1 MLSEISVAPRHV
13 ALVGAAIVVF
23 GMVIYL
29 ALEVG
34 RAPAEPAVATA
45 ATTAIA
51 ARDGSA
57 GLVAAGQGSTDEG
70 DRADHGKPGDRTQP
84 GHPTFV
90 PHVPSVPSATPT
102 AAPVDPPVLGTA
114 VVAVQAESMMAQ
126 ANKAYD
132 KGDLDEAR
140 TFARKA
146 LESDPTNPRML
157 RILVSSAC
165 IEGDAGEAQKYFALL
180 PAGDQDQMRTRCERY
195 GVTFK

>member
-1 MLSEISVAPRHV
+1 MLFEISVAPRHV
-13 ALVGAAIVVF
+13 ALVGAACVVF

-34 RAPAEPAVATA
+34 RAPAEPAVAT
-45 ATTAIA
+45 TPIA

-57 GLVAAGQGSTDEG
+57 GLVAPGQGSAGG
-70 DRADHGKPGDRTQP
+70 DRLDPGKPGDRTQP
-84 GHPTFV
+84 GHPRFRPQV
-90 PHVPSVPSATPT
+90 PPVPAATGT
-102 AAPVDPPVLGTA
+102 AAPVAPPVLGTA
-114 VVAVQAESMMAQ
+114 VVAVQAESVMAQ

-165 IEGDAGEAQKYFALL
+165 IEGDAGEAQKHFGLL
-180 PAGDQDQMRTRCERY
+180 PAGDQDQMRTRCDRY